1 MLSTM
6 DFVELEVLRMMSA
19 PPAAAR
25 FFPSRTISSAPSSR
39 INLSL
44 SGEWEMAM
52 VSKAADSK
60 HGHALVRLGIGPA
73 QPAVDRVARAED
85 RSCLFVGNLVGDQI
99 GCVGIHQHVLGVTA
113 LCLNSCALHVGT
125 EHSATTLAPFAAAA
139 GGLNPSGT
147 HAVAHLPRRDVGSH
161 GNDLA
166 YWLMA
171 QDSGKWSGKVPECQ
185 MYVGVAD
192 AA

>member
-52 VSKAADSK
+52 VSKPAASRI
-60 HGHALVRLGIGPA
+60 ALRGDQGRRFQVRP
-73 QPAVDRVARAED
+73 RARAAGD
-85 RSCLFVGNLVGDQI
+85 RRCLLVGNFVGNQI
-99 GCVGIHQHVLGVTA
+99 GGVGIHQHVLGVPA

-125 EHSATTLAPFAAAA
+125 EHSATTLAPFAAPAC
-139 GGLNPSGT
+139 GLNPGGT

-166 YWLMA
+166 HWL
-171 QDSGKWSGKVPECQ
+171 
-185 MYVGVAD
+185 VA
-192 AA
+192 

>member
-25 FFPSRTISSAPSSR
+25 LFPSRTIHPRRARGSTCLCQGSGKWRSSQSPLLR
-39 INLSL
+39 VLHCK
-44 SGEWEMAM
+44 
-52 VSKAADSK
+52 VSQAADSK
-60 HGHALVRLGIGPA
+60 YGHGARAGWGSAQP

-85 RSCLFVGNLVGDQI
+85 RRCLLRRKPYRESDRLRRHSSA
-99 GCVGIHQHVLGVTA
+99 CTRRA
-113 LCLNSCALHVGT
+113 RLCLNSCALHVGT
-125 EHSATTLAPFAAAA
+125 EHSATTLAPFAAPA
-139 GGLNPSGT
+139 GGLNPGGT

-166 YWLMA
+166 HWL
-171 QDSGKWSGKVPECQ
+171 
-185 MYVGVAD
+185 VA
-192 AA
+192 

>member
-52 VSKAADSK
+52 VSK
-60 HGHALVRLGIGPA
+60 
-73 QPAVDRVARAED
+73 PAVDRVARAED
-85 RSCLFVGNLVGDQI
+85 RRCLLVGNLVGNQI
-99 GCVGIHQHVLGVTA
+99 GCVDIHQHVLGVPA

-125 EHSATTLAPFAAAA
+125 EHSSITSAPFAAPA
-139 GGLNPSGT
+139 GGLNPGGT
-147 HAVAHLPRRDVGSH
+147 HAVSHLPRRDVGSH
-161 GNDLA
+161 G
-166 YWLMA
+166 
-171 QDSGKWSGKVPECQ
+171 
-185 MYVGVAD
+185 
-192 AA
+192 